1 MRLPSKT
8 TALVL
13 AGAVG
18 ISSVAYGIGTQ
29 TDGGSANAAR
39 DNGAQRGDRGPNLSG
54 VADELGVTRAELR
67 DALSDFFRTQR
78 DNHKDD
84 FAAALAAALGK
95 STEEVQAAFDSL
107 REKKEARFAA
117 KLAAALGVETDQVAT
132 ALDELEQEFENE
144 GPGPGGP
151 GDFAAALAEK
161 LGVSEAKVESALR
174 KIHRNGWRDHGRGG
188 MQLGALAEALGVTRA
203 ELRTAFRELRN
214 DRPERGDLHAD
225 LVKFL
230 ADRFGLSEEKVE
242 AALPEFGGPGGRR
255 GGPGGP
261 PGGPGGFGGPGG
273 PPGGPGGFGGPGG
286 PGGFGGP

>member
-39 DNGAQRGDRGPNLSG
+39 ENGAQRGDRGPDLSG
-54 VADELGVTRAELR
+54 VADELGVSQAELR
-67 DALSDFFRTQR
+67 DALSDFFRTQG

-117 KLAAALGVETDQVAT
+117 KLAAALGLETDQVKT

-144 GPGPGGP
+144 GPARADPVTSPRPWPRSSASRRPRSSRRCARSTATAGATIG
-151 GDFAAALAEK
+151 AA
-161 LGVSEAKVESALR
+161 GCSSASS
-174 KIHRNGWRDHGRGG
+174 
-188 MQLGALAEALGVTRA
+188 
-203 ELRTAFRELRN
+203 
-214 DRPERGDLHAD
+214 P
-225 LVKFL
+225 
-230 ADRFGLSEEKVE
+230 
-242 AALPEFGGPGGRR
+242 RR
-255 GGPGGP
+255 WA
-261 PGGPGGFGGPGG
+261 
-273 PPGGPGGFGGPGG
+273 
-286 PGGFGGP
+286 